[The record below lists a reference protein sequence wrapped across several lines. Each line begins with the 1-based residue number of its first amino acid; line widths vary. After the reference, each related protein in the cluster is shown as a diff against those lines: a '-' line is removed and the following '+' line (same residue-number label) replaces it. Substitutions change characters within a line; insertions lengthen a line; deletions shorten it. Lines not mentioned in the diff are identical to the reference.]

1 MDLTDGVAAR
11 LAAVCVDA
19 RGRLRRFDIWD
30 AAARGALLVDAA
42 YCGRLVE
49 AADSISLD
57 PSPTGF
63 PPLDRLL
70 TAMDADAGQPLT
82 WWLDH
87 GDAVMSEVAEACV
100 ATGVYSV
107 HRGLLGTRYGT
118 PPAPGRPAPGK
129 PAPGEP
135 APEQPPSGDVVAAA
149 VEVLATACGARGRW
163 PEPVLEPELAPT
175 GSLAWICTTV
185 TDHLELVHRRNLRAA
200 GAADGGSTPY
210 Y

>member
-1 MDLTDGVAAR
+1 MDPSDGVAAR

-19 RGRLRRFDIWD
+19 RGRLRSFDIWD

-42 YCGRLVE
+42 HCGRLAE
-49 AADSISLD
+49 TADSISLD
-57 PSPTGF
+57 PAPTRF

-70 TAMDADAGQPLT
+70 SAMDADPGHPLT

-87 GDAVMSEVAEACV
+87 GDAGMSQVAEACV
-100 ATGVYSV
+100 GAGVWSV
-107 HRGLLGTRYGT
+107 RRGLLGTRYGT
-118 PPAPGRPAPGK
+118 PPAPVA
-129 PAPGEP
+129 A
-135 APEQPPSGDVVAAA
+135 ASGDVVAAA
-149 VEVLATACGARGRW
+149 VAVFVTACGARGRW
-163 PEPVLEPELAPT
+163 PEPVLAPELTPT

-200 GAADGGSTPY
+200 GAADGGSSPY

>member
-1 MDLTDGVAAR
+1 MAGPTDGVAAR

-42 YCGRLVE
+42 HVGRLVE
-49 AADSISLD
+49 TADSISLH
-57 PSPTGF
+57 PAPTGF

-70 TAMDADAGQPLT
+70 TGMAAEPGHPLT

-87 GDAVMSEVAEACV
+87 GDVTMPEVAEACV
-100 ATGVYSV
+100 ALGGWRTR
-107 HRGLLGTRYGT
+107 RGLLGTRYGVPT
-118 PPAPGRPAPGK
+118 AL
-129 PAPGEP
+129 E
-135 APEQPPSGDVVAAA
+135 EQPSGEVAAA

-163 PEPVLEPELAPT
+163 PEAVFAPELVPT

-200 GAADGGSTPY
+200 GAADGGSSPY